1 MKAFF
6 SKRVIAYLVDFFII
20 SVLVSFVTMF
30 IPADSN
36 TKNLYKDLEQ
46 LNTDLSENKI
56 ESKEYYEKATEI
68 NYYISKDN
76 VIVNLI
82 SIIIYILYFVI
93 YQVYNNGQTLGKKL
107 LKIRVKKSKDEV
119 LTINTLLVRAL
130 ILYGIGFN
138 IINLILILLL
148 KKNAFICINTILGY
162 IQYAIIIIIIFMV
175 IFRKDGRG
183 LHDIISGTVVVNEE
197 EIKWESYQN
206 KR

>member
-1 MKAFF
+1 MNPHNGKNNDFDCTLERCAVLLYPELNGEIEKRKAFEVEVRKLKKMLEPERGKNSSNPKNGIDDRKVSEDEF
-6 SKRVIAYLVDFFII
+6 RTTVRLGQQLKMQIAAL
-20 SVLVSFVTMF
+20 
-30 IPADSN
+30 
-36 TKNLYKDLEQ
+36 
-46 LNTDLSENKI
+46 
-56 ESKEYYEKATEI
+56 
-68 NYYISKDN
+68 
-76 VIVNLI
+76 
-82 SIIIYILYFVI
+82 
-93 YQVYNNGQTLGKKL
+93 
-107 LKIRVKKSKDEV
+107 KKSKDEV

-197 EIKWESYQN
+197 EIK
-206 KR
+206 